1 MAKESP
7 QALLKNLP
15 RTTRELLRD
24 QIVAQKLNV
33 LPPRLVVLTGAQV
46 FDDKA
51 NCAIRYVQNQS
62 DVACKLCVGDIATA
76 DNFHFSLPGCSATD
90 AGDGGAID
98 LSRYEGKVT
107 VFSAGTVRLS
117 TFEALAP
124 EAY

>member
-7 QALLKNLP
+7 QALLPSLP
-15 RTTRELLRD
+15 RTTRQLLQD
-24 QIVAQKLNV
+24 QVVAQKLNI
-33 LPPRLVVLTGAQV
+33 LPPRLVEVTGAEV

-62 DVACKLCVGDIATA
+62 QVECKLCVGDVATA
-76 DNFHFSLPGCSATD
+76 ANFHFVLPGCSGTD
-90 AGDGGAID
+90 KGDGGSIE
-98 LSRYEGKVT
+98 LSRYEGRVT
-107 VFSAGTVRLS
+107 VFSAGAVRLS